1 MTMSEPNLSGPEED
15 DEAELEGGD
24 ELQFDQAEY
33 TTPAPEGPS
42 CGVCKRPIDD
52 MYYEINGK
60 ICCATCR
67 QQIETAFRG
76 GSRLARVTKALVFG
90 SVAAIAG
97 AVLYYA
103 IIKISGWNIGLV
115 AVLVGFMVGGAVRK
129 GTGNRGG
136 RFYQFLALFLAY
148 MAIGLMNFPDA
159 TEELMKMWGEQ
170 AQKAKIVP
178 EKIAKDRARVDAEPK
193 APVTKDLARLDGE
206 PKTPA
211 AQDRAKIDGEP
222 KAPVIVSKESARTK
236 AGVPPSPPAVVKN
249 DPAPVREEKAAVV
262 KGQNQR
268 AVDAEEKPDENGP
281 QPSLVVAMLV
291 LIVFL
296 IGLLFVLPVLAAISD
311 PISGLIYS
319 FALWEA
325 WRLNKEARLVFNGP
339 FRVSAGDPNAPV
351 LEDVD
356 DGE

>member
-1 MTMSEPNLSGPEED
+1 MSEPNVTGPEED
-15 DEAELEGGD
+15 DDAGLEAGD
-24 ELQFDQAEY
+24 DLQFDQAEY
-33 TTPAPEGPS
+33 ATPAPAGPS

-52 MYYEINGK
+52 MYSEINGK

-76 GSRLARVTKALVFG
+76 GSRVARVFKALIFG

-103 IIKISGWNIGLV
+103 IISISGWNIGLV

-148 MAIGLMNFPDA
+148 MAIGLMHVPVA
-159 TEELMKMWGEQ
+159 TKELLKIGGEQ

-178 EKIAKDRARVDAEPK
+178 EQIAKDRAKVVGEPK
-193 APVTKDLARLDGE
+193 APVTKDLAKRDGE

-211 AQDRAKIDGEP
+211 AKDRANVEGEP
-222 KAPVIVSKESARTK
+222 QAPVIVVKESARTK
-236 AGVPPSPPAVVKN
+236 TGVPPSPPAAAVKN
-249 DPAPVREEKAAVV
+249 DPIPVPEQKAAVV
-262 KGQNQR
+262 KGQDQR
-268 AVDAEEKPDENGP
+268 AADAEEKPDENGP
-281 QPSLVVAMLV
+281 RPSLVLAMLV

-325 WRLNKEARLVFNGP
+325 WRINKEARLVFNGP
-339 FRVSAGDPNAPV
+339 FRVSRADSNGPV